1 MQWLKFGD
9 LCQLSIK
16 FMSWSNSTISI
27 AIINFVTSKSARV
40 LTPIYI
46 FFKTFTN
53 SYTYCSTSPYPP
65 VSPSWGHGE
74 AANKASVI
82 RKCGSGLPGLN
93 HKPLKRP
100 GGITCLHLNWN
111 DKKTMH
117 LI

>member
-27 AIINFVTSKSARV
+27 AIILLLVNRLEYSYPYIYSSKHL
-40 LTPIYI
+40 LTA
-46 FFKTFTN
+46 
-53 SYTYCSTSPYPP
+53 TYCSTSPYPP

-74 AANKASVI
+74 AAHKASII